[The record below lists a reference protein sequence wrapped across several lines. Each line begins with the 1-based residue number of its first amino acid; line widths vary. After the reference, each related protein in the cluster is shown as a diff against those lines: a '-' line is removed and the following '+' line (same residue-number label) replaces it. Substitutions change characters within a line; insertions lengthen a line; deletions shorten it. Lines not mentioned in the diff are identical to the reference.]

1 MRFGLCSSL
10 IDWCRFG
17 WCGKWRGLES
27 RAMVESLFRLENDRM
42 VYMNWCQN
50 VSFCVSK
57 YKINKT
63 HMHMLR
69 PQFPSA
75 ISNRFFNQSIK
86 FCENSFELMFMINWY
101 SKGFHFLD
109 IYL

>member
-1 MRFGLCSSL
+1 
-10 IDWCRFG
+10 
-17 WCGKWRGLES
+17 
-27 RAMVESLFRLENDRM
+27 M
-42 VYMNWCQN
+42 VYMSWCQN

-63 HMHMLR
+63 LMHMLR

-75 ISNRFFNQSIK
+75 VSNRFFNQSILRK
-86 FCENSFELMFMINWY
+86 SIRTQFMLNWY

-109 IYL
+109 IYLQMRQNIPKDEL

>member
-1 MRFGLCSSL
+1 MLVFDGLVS
-10 IDWCRFG
+10 IWMVWEMEG
-17 WCGKWRGLES
+17 ILES

-50 VSFCVSK
+50 VSFCLSK

-69 PQFPSA
+69 AKFPS
-75 ISNRFFNQSIK
+75 SHL
-86 FCENSFELMFMINWY
+86 E
-101 SKGFHFLD
+101 
-109 IYL
+109 